1 MSHGS
6 VSYDYRGARVLVTG
20 GSNGIGYGIALAFA
34 AAGAQVTING
44 TQPSASDYQNEL
56 SAFTYRQLEVTD
68 REAIK
73 AFANSLDGLDILV
86 NNAGAS
92 LPGGRDEWDPDVFD
106 ESVHINLLSAYHL
119 SQACFPLLSQSQLAG
134 GASIIGIASLTSFFA
149 NEMVP
154 GYGAA
159 KAGIVQ
165 LSKTLGLS
173 WAKHGIRA
181 NAVAAGLTETR
192 MTAAMK
198 QIPEYNEP
206 IMARTPLKRWGQPA
220 DIAGAVLFLAS
231 QQASFITG
239 QTLLV
244 DGGYSLAC

>member
-6 VSYDYRGARVLVTG
+6 VSYDYSGARVLVTG
-20 GSNGIGYGIALAFA
+20 GSNGIGYGIASAFA
-34 AAGAQVTING
+34 TAGAMVTVTG
-44 TQPSASDYQNEL
+44 TRASASDYQNDL

-73 AFANSLDGLDILV
+73 VFANSLDGLDILV

-106 ESVHINLLSAYHL
+106 KSVHINLLSAYHL
-119 SQACFPLLSQSQLAG
+119 SQACLPLLSQSQLAG
-134 GASIIGIASLTSFFA
+134 GASVIGIASLTSFFA

-159 KAGIVQ
+159 KAGVVQ

-181 NAVAAGLTETR
+181 NTVAAGMTETR

-198 QIPEYNEP
+198 NTPEYNDP

-220 DIAGAVLFLAS
+220 DIAAAVLFLAS